1 MNVHSNN
8 GQRVGVG
15 CSGRANG
22 EKEMYDCERCGTSF
36 SPMRI
41 ASPEACPRCLAREGV
56 RSPLTYS
63 LFGDLP
69 ESRKAG
75 EARAA
80 GAPGPAPAGDPGDAP
95 TATA

>member
-1 MNVHSNN
+1 
-8 GQRVGVG
+8 
-15 CSGRANG
+15 
-22 EKEMYDCERCGTSF
+22 MYDCNRCGTSF

-63 LFGDLP
+63 LFGGLTPSRHDGGQAAQPEPAVLDSAQAEDL
-69 ESRKAG
+69 
-75 EARAA
+75 
-80 GAPGPAPAGDPGDAP
+80 GDAP